1 MRACVLGGC
10 ALLLAIQ
17 LATPAFAQRSSQTLG
32 PELSGEDWAECFAVF
47 TGMATILLAHAGPVP
62 AQGAGEGATGPADHF
77 LALSEA
83 AAQRWL
89 DSQAAGQDQDR
100 LMAGLERAVDRAI
113 RSAAARSDFTAYLQR
128 TSDRCIVAVGR

>member
-1 MRACVLGGC
+1 
-10 ALLLAIQ
+10 
-17 LATPAFAQRSSQTLG
+17 
-32 PELSGEDWAECFAVF
+32 
-47 TGMATILLAHAGPVP
+47 MATILLAHAGPVP
-62 AQGAGEGATGPADHF
+62 ARGVGEGAASPADHF

-100 LMAGLERAVDRAI
+100 LMDGLERAVNRAI

-128 TSDRCIVAVGR
+128 TSDRCIAAVGS